1 MHLFIINTILSLLS
15 IISSARSSYSHPD
28 LLLTHLS
35 SHQHK
40 PTQKSSLATY
50 MKAFSPLKH
59 SWVAQLT
66 CIWMSGA
73 SGLGNLTTEYLNFAK
88 KSPLHCTMGQ
98 ALLFMCFDPV
108 FVFVGGMLRILWQW
122 DPWWGQRPKT
132 SETVPLF
139 SPWDRVT
146 HIFHTS
152 YTKRGKTL
160 EAHTTVKQ
168 THVNWG
174 KTGETWSL

>member
-1 MHLFIINTILSLLS
+1 MTSSPPACPQFPASKGPRLTGGERSKFQYFCQLLPFS
-15 IISSARSSYSHPD
+15 RHPVISEWWGTRHRD
-28 LLLTHLS
+28 GFHNFFCKTQIFRFNLL
-35 SHQHK
+35 QD
-40 PTQKSSLATY
+40 
-50 MKAFSPLKH
+50 M
-59 SWVAQLT
+59 VR
-66 CIWMSGA
+66 
-73 SGLGNLTTEYLNFAK
+73 TEYLNFAK
-88 KSPLHCTMGQ
+88 NPHST
-98 ALLFMCFDPV
+98 ALWERHYFCISMCFDPV

-146 HIFHTS
+146 HIFHTC

-160 EAHTTVKQ
+160 ETHITVKQ

-174 KTGETWSL
+174 ETGETWSL

>member
-1 MHLFIINTILSLLS
+1 MYLDV
-15 IISSARSSYSHPD
+15 RSKWVGEPD
-28 LLLTHLS
+28 N
-35 SHQHK
+35 
-40 PTQKSSLATY
+40 
-50 MKAFSPLKH
+50 
-59 SWVAQLT
+59 W
-66 CIWMSGA
+66 
-73 SGLGNLTTEYLNFAK
+73 K
-88 KSPLHCTMGQ
+88 KFPLHCTMGQ

-122 DPWWGQRPKT
+122 DPWWAQRPKT

-146 HIFHTS
+146 HIFHTC

-160 EAHTTVKQ
+160 ETHITVKQ

-174 KTGETWSL
+174 KRGETWSLRNTTLRILSVRGRGIPSNPLFSFYQKRRCLGGIWLPILRLLVCQLCFKINSKVKKRKKTEHGN